1 MQLGAMP
8 MPSTFKYRDVFLKG
22 KPRHNAL
29 DAFTIRHPPMPAS
42 RWAKIF
48 SPFDALKGFDE
59 AIGSKEVRYVDRVE
73 LEEDEKRDLDHRL
86 FILRGYTFNSRLARA
101 NRVMVTVRYFVP
113 CADQDAFGPE
123 KGRYETASGMV
134 LNVDE
139 FHETMTLQE
148 ENSKAVIDFAD
159 LLSIEPENPRL
170 FEDCPD
176 WE

>member
-1 MQLGAMP
+1 MFQINENYLKLQGSYLFSTIAGKIRAYSELHPDKEIIRLGIG
-8 MPSTFKYRDVFLKG
+8 DVTL
-22 KPRHNAL
+22 PLAPAVISAL
-29 DAFTIRHPPMPAS
+29 
-42 RWAKIF
+42 
-48 SPFDALKGFDE
+48 
-59 AIGSKEVRYVDRVE
+59 
-73 LEEDEKRDLDHRL
+73 
-86 FILRGYTFNSRLARA
+86 FNSRLAKA
-101 NRVMVTVRYFVP
+101 NRVMVTVQYFVP

-139 FHETMTLQE
+139 FHETLTLQE